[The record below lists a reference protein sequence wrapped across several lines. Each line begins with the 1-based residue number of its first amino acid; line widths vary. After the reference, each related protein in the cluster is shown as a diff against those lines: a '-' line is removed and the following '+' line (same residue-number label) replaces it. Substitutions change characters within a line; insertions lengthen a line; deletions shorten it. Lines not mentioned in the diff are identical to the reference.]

1 MKLSSFDYELP
12 GKLIAQEPYFFRDR
26 CKLMVLKK
34 KEKVISHFYFY
45 DIEKFLRKG
54 DVIVLNNTKVFPA
67 RLFGRKKTGGKAEI
81 LLLRPAREISKFEW
95 SNKWRV
101 IGKPN
106 LKIGQKIIF
115 PKILNGE
122 IINDFGP
129 EKIIKFNQKS
139 DKLKKTVFEIGNV
152 PTPPYIKS
160 NLPKRKLIEYY
171 QTVYAKNIGSIA
183 GPTAGFHF
191 TGRLIDRLKKKGVA
205 FRYITLHIGLGTFQP
220 INTQEVEKFEIASE
234 RGEINKKTADYLNKA
249 KNAGKR
255 IISVGTTTTRTLEG
269 FCENG
274 KLSWGEKYVNL
285 FIYPGYKFRFI
296 DGLITNFHLPKS
308 STLLLTCAFSGKD
321 LIFKAYREAIK
332 KKYKFYSFGDA
343 MLII

>member
-1 MKLSSFDYELP
+1 MKLNNFDYELP
-12 GKLIAQEPYFFRDR
+12 GGLIAQKPSFFRDQ
-26 CKLMVLKK
+26 CKLMVLKM

-81 LLLRPAREISKFEW
+81 LLLRPVGEASKFEW
-95 SNKWRV
+95 NDKWRV

-115 PKILNGE
+115 SKTFNGE
-122 IINDFGP
+122 IVNDFGL

-139 DKLKKTVFEIGNV
+139 NKFKKTIFKIGSV

-160 NLPKRKLIEYY
+160 SLPKQKLIKYY
-171 QTVYAKNIGSIA
+171 QTIYAENIGSVA

-191 TGRLIDRLKKKGVA
+191 TGELINKLKKKGVV
-205 FRYITLHIGLGTFQP
+205 FKYITLHIGLGTFQP
-220 INTQEVEKFEIASE
+220 VNTQEVEKFEIGSE
-234 RGEINKKTADYLNKA
+234 RGEINKKTADYINKA
-249 KNAGKR
+249 KNTGKR

-269 FCENG
+269 FCENS
-274 KLSWGEKYVNL
+274 KLSWGEKYVKL
-285 FIYPGYKFRFI
+285 FIYPGYKFRLI

-308 STLLLTCAFSGKD
+308 STLLLTCAFGGKD
-321 LIFKAYREAIK
+321 FVFEAYKKAVK
-332 KKYKFYSFGDA
+332 KKYRFYSFGDA